1 MVQDWAATKY
11 SGSGRSVWFALY
23 RDDGNIDDWTFI
35 DHVERGHF
43 RLHPAG
49 YMGISEGCITLPS
62 PSHFAVLRE
71 ALLRTPTMQVTATLT
86 AYGTV
91 QVY

>member
-11 SGSGRSVWFALY
+11 SGSDRSVWFALY

-49 YMGISEGCITLPS
+49 CMGISEG
-62 PSHFAVLRE
+62 
-71 ALLRTPTMQVTATLT
+71 
-86 AYGTV
+86 
-91 QVY
+91 